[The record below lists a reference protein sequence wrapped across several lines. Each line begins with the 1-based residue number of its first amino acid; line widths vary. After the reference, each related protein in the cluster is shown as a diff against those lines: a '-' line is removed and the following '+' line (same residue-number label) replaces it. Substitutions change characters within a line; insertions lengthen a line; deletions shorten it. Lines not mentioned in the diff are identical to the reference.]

1 MELEKLMRPHEME
14 QVGVAKLTDQERQ
27 ALLQWGLRMFRL
39 GQYVVGDIQE
49 IKYDG
54 RLIVLD
60 DGSRWEVDSIDVST
74 ADLWMP
80 MDKVVVI
87 DDTMYK
93 LDEFDRITVQREDV

>member
-27 ALLQWGLRMFRL
+27 ALLRWGLRMFRL